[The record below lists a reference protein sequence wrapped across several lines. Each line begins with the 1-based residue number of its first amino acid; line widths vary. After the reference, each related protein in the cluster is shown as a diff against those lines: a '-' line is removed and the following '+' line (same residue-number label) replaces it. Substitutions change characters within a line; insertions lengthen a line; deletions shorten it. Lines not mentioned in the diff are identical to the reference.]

1 MREKLTVLR
10 GSRILQ
16 NALVWGLAALVTA
29 ILGVLARRD
38 GPRIGE
44 VPLLSPHGRL
54 YWLVALVSAVL
65 VGGVAQWQQ
74 RQQGAHAAEEEPI
87 AWIAPALTILAAS
100 LVLAAYAESV
110 RAVVVIVLGVVL
122 LLAWHTV
129 THFLLGAANMQQQ
142 SVGQLGHTLFV
153 HFLAL
158 ILLAMIYVQKLR
170 SLYSAVAIVAVVS
183 ALAFLAMQGV
193 SHPRER
199 RLLYAVLTGLVLG
212 ETTWALNYWRA
223 TGWLGGAVL
232 FVCFY
237 FITGLILAHL
247 ERALRFRDVVEYGGV
262 ALLAFGILTW
272 AILR

>member
-1 MREKLTVLR
+1 MREKLMLLRNIRVLR
-10 GSRILQ
+10 H
-16 NALVWGLAALVTA
+16 ALVWGMATLITV
-29 ILGVLARRD
+29 ILGILARRD

-44 VPLLSPHGRL
+44 VPLLSPYGRL
-54 YWLVALVSAVL
+54 YWLVALVSLVL

-74 RQQGAHAAEEEPI
+74 RQRDEHELGEEPV
-87 AWIAPALTILAAS
+87 AWIAPVLTILAAT
-100 LVLAAYAESV
+100 LVLAAYAESI
-110 RAVVVIVLGVVL
+110 RALVVVVLGVVFL
-122 LLAWHTV
+122 LIWHTLTHRLLAV
-129 THFLLGAANMQQQ
+129 ENLQQRLL
-142 SVGQLGHTLFV
+142 GQLGHTLFV
-153 HFLAL
+153 HLLAL

-170 SLYSAVAIVAVVS
+170 SLYSAVAIVVVTS
-183 ALAFLAMQGV
+183 MLSFLAMQGV

-199 RLLYAVLTGLVLG
+199 RLLYAILTGLILG

-247 ERALRFRDVVEYGGV
+247 ERALQVRDVVEYGGV

>member
-1 MREKLTVLR
+1 MREKLMLLRNIRVLR
-10 GSRILQ
+10 H
-16 NALVWGLAALVTA
+16 ALVWGMATLVTA
-29 ILGVLARRD
+29 ILGILARRD

-44 VPLLSPHGRL
+44 VPVLSPYGRL
-54 YWLVALVSAVL
+54 YWLVALVSLVL

-74 RQQGAHAAEEEPI
+74 RQRGEHGSDEESV
-87 AWIAPALTILAAS
+87 AWIAPVLTILAAT
-100 LVLAAYAESV
+100 LVLAAYAESI
-110 RAVVVIVLGVVL
+110 RALVVVVLGVVFLLVWHTLTHL
-122 LLAWHTV
+122 LLAV
-129 THFLLGAANMQQQ
+129 ENVQQRSLGQ
-142 SVGQLGHTLFV
+142 VGHTLFV
-153 HFLAL
+153 HLLAL

-170 SLYSAVAIVAVVS
+170 SLYSAVAILVVTS
-183 ALAFLAMQGV
+183 MLSFLAMQGV

-199 RLLYAVLTGLVLG
+199 RLLYAILTGLILG

-247 ERALRFRDVVEYGGV
+247 ERALQVRDVVEYGGV